1 MSLSV
6 FKSLFCRAH
15 VALIAAVLAC
25 GAAAPA
31 LAAEGELLFEDNFAQ
46 LDPSFGAASQYQNVA
61 DNHFVVQLN
70 KQEWS
75 RRLYESLVFENI
87 DYTVQVQI
95 PDMSAE
101 TGAGIGIMFW
111 AAAVNDCYLLEI
123 SDAGTY
129 AVRRFTPERIYTPIS
144 WRDSEAINIE
154 PGAWNELRVVTV
166 GNRATVYINGQQLA
180 TLRGKAPAAGGMIGM
195 FVESGDTTQ
204 QGMFSELSVIEP
216 TAATSNEQADPS
228 VILADDFT
236 TFDPSWGVESGWLG
250 IREGRLFVDFEPS
263 ETFIK
268 LNQLTTVQGDFD
280 ATVTVALEGKVG
292 EPQNVAGAALAFWA
306 QDAANFYMLSVY
318 DNGTMD
324 VRRRVGDE
332 WKVALAAK
340 EMPAEAKALLAEGV
354 ALRVVTSGRRATFY
368 VGGVEVG
375 SIFGQPPQ
383 GESLIGFFAESGD
396 LEAVALF
403 DDLTV
408 RISAAK

>member
-1 MSLSV
+1 
-6 FKSLFCRAH
+6 
-15 VALIAAVLAC
+15 
-25 GAAAPA
+25 
-31 LAAEGELLFEDNFAQ
+31 
-46 LDPSFGAASQYQNVA
+46 
-61 DNHFVVQLN
+61 
-70 KQEWS
+70 
-75 RRLYESLVFENI
+75 
-87 DYTVQVQI
+87 
-95 PDMSAE
+95 
-101 TGAGIGIMFW
+101 
-111 AAAVNDCYLLEI
+111 
-123 SDAGTY
+123 
-129 AVRRFTPERIYTPIS
+129 
-144 WRDSEAINIE
+144 
-154 PGAWNELRVVTV
+154 VVTV

-204 QGMFSELSVIEP
+204 QGMFSELSVVEP